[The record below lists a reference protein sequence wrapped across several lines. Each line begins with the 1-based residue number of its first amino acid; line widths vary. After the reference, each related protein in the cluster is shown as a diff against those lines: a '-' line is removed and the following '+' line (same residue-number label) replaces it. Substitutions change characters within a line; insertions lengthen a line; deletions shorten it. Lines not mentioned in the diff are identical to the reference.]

1 MMVLVG
7 CTPTASACRQK
18 RGDFGTSR
26 WGGSKVRLHQ
36 PRDWAEGGHDRFWQI
51 VLQKSSLRGCRIKIC
66 NNRIGANGFLNQRC
80 ALTPDLE
87 SILRAWTGKIV
98 LQHNRHFATFRCY
111 APIWS
116 LLEA

>member
-1 MMVLVG
+1 MSG
-7 CTPTASACRQK
+7 SRRPPSDPGQRS
-18 RGDFGTSR
+18 RGSGR
-26 WGGSKVRLHQ
+26 SK
-36 PRDWAEGGHDRFWQI
+36 PI

-98 LQHNRHFATFRCY
+98 LQHNRPREDIRSGTKVWTQLEVKRTSRGLVGRV
-111 APIWS
+111 APT
-116 LLEA
+116 